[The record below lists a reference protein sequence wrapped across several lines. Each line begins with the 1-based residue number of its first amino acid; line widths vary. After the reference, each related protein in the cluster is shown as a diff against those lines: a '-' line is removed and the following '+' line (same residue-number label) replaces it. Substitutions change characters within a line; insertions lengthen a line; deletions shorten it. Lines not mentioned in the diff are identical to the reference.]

1 MQIYW
6 AEKQEKDFTTMPEI
20 NKADKIK
27 LEKDKIDFEK
37 EEFRIILNSRSQ
49 RVTSPRIKILK
60 ILKSNHKP
68 LTIAEIHNKLSNEK
82 IDLATVYRTLN
93 LFSELKIVNEI
104 DFKDEFKRYELV
116 YDRHHHHHIVC
127 RKCKSVENVETCI
140 LDDLEKL
147 LSKKGYIDITHSLEF
162 FGICKN
168 CSNL

>member
-1 MQIYW
+1 MLTYLE
-6 AEKQEKDFTTMPEI
+6 EKQEKVFITMIKI
-20 NKADKIK
+20 NKAEK
-27 LEKDKIDFEK
+27 ENAVKDKIDFEK

-49 RVTSPRIKILK
+49 RVTSPRISILR

-68 LTIAEIHNKLSNEK
+68 LTIAEIHEKLSSGK
-82 IDLATVYRTLN
+82 IDLATVYRTMK

-127 RKCKSVENVETCI
+127 RICKSVENVETCI

-168 CSNL
+168 CRN